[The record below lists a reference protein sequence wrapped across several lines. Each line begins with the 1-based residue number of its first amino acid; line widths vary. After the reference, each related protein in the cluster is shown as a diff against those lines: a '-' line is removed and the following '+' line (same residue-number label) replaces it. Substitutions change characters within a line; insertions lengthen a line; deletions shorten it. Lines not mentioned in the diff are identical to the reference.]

1 MKTALLATAALLLS
15 TSVWAADAKTRF
27 VDHSN
32 SALID
37 DASAKAVM
45 NENIPAKVWRIH
57 PASRYTFLSQVEGG
71 ITPDKTCV
79 VSARVMVLPLTAT
92 VRAVLFRPLPQRT
105 ATAFGAIANAS
116 TEQCRVLAK
125 DKLKEA
131 TNAVVSSIVKT

>member
-1 MKTALLATAALLLS
+1 MKTVLLAAALMLS
-15 TSVWAADAKTRF
+15 SLAWADDAKTRF
-27 VDHSN
+27 IDHSN
-32 SALID
+32 STLID
-37 DASAKAVM
+37 EATAKAVM
-45 NENIPAKVWRIH
+45 NENIPARVWRIH

-105 ATAFGAIANAS
+105 ATSFGAVPNAS
-116 TEQCRVLAK
+116 TDQCKAFAK
-125 DKLKEA
+125 EKLKEA